1 MSEINAILTLNL
13 CVGGGGGGV
22 TPGMRWM
29 RFLNKW
35 NRRGYPFFRPIGK
48 GVKLFVF
55 KSS

>member
-13 CVGGGGGGV
+13 CVGGGGGV

-35 NRRGYPFFRPIGK
+35 NRRVP
-48 GVKLFVF
+48 LFSPNRERCKIICF
-55 KSS
+55 